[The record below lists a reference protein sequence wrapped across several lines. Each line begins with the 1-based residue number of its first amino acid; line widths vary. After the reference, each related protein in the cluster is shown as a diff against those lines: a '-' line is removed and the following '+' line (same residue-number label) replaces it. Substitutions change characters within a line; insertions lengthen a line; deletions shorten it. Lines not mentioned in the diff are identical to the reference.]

1 MKKVDIIHGGWLKAP
16 NGASSVLRTLAE
28 STSKFEEYG
37 IQLSVYS
44 RDLIVLKSFE
54 NIAAINQRKG
64 LRYFIKKNAN
74 ANSILAFIS
83 IYAIYLRHAR
93 KIVKY
98 YFDQGLEESR
108 ILFIHDIF
116 TCYYY
121 LKYRSRR
128 QKTVLVLHNNGDTFN
143 MLRQYYPVLNKSRL
157 YSILLYIERKVL
169 SEVDKVLFVAENPKD
184 TFVQLHPDIPI
195 EKVGFVY
202 NGILSKEMHICPEKH
217 LGPLEICCVGLFQN
231 VKGKI

>member
-44 RDLIVLKSFE
+44 MDLIVLKSFE

-83 IYAIYLRHAR
+83 IYAIY
-93 KIVKY
+93 
-98 YFDQGLEESR
+98 
-108 ILFIHDIF
+108 
-116 TCYYY
+116 
-121 LKYRSRR
+121 
-128 QKTVLVLHNNGDTFN
+128 
-143 MLRQYYPVLNKSRL
+143 
-157 YSILLYIERKVL
+157 
-169 SEVDKVLFVAENPKD
+169 
-184 TFVQLHPDIPI
+184 
-195 EKVGFVY
+195 
-202 NGILSKEMHICPEKH
+202 
-217 LGPLEICCVGLFQN
+217 
-231 VKGKI
+231 

>member
-44 RDLIVLKSFE
+44 MDLIVLKSFE

-83 IYAIYLRHAR
+83 ICLLYTSR
-93 KIVKY
+93 KKVFCCRAWLLY
-98 YFDQGLEESR
+98 
-108 ILFIHDIF
+108 
-116 TCYYY
+116 
-121 LKYRSRR
+121 
-128 QKTVLVLHNNGDTFN
+128 
-143 MLRQYYPVLNKSRL
+143 KSR
-157 YSILLYIERKVL
+157 
-169 SEVDKVLFVAENPKD
+169 
-184 TFVQLHPDIPI
+184 T
-195 EKVGFVY
+195 
-202 NGILSKEMHICPEKH
+202 ICYFS
-217 LGPLEICCVGLFQN
+217 FQ
-231 VKGKI
+231 

>member
-44 RDLIVLKSFE
+44 MDLIVLKSFE

-143 MLRQYYPVLNKSRL
+143 
-157 YSILLYIERKVL
+157 
-169 SEVDKVLFVAENPKD
+169 
-184 TFVQLHPDIPI
+184 
-195 EKVGFVY
+195 
-202 NGILSKEMHICPEKH
+202 
-217 LGPLEICCVGLFQN
+217 
-231 VKGKI
+231 KIGRAHV

>member
-1 MKKVDIIHGGWLKAP
+1 M
-16 NGASSVLRTLAE
+16 
-28 STSKFEEYG
+28 
-37 IQLSVYS
+37 
-44 RDLIVLKSFE
+44 LKSFE

-121 LKYRSRR
+121 
-128 QKTVLVLHNNGDTFN
+128 
-143 MLRQYYPVLNKSRL
+143 
-157 YSILLYIERKVL
+157 
-169 SEVDKVLFVAENPKD
+169 
-184 TFVQLHPDIPI
+184 
-195 EKVGFVY
+195 
-202 NGILSKEMHICPEKH
+202 
-217 LGPLEICCVGLFQN
+217 
-231 VKGKI
+231 